1 MADNLY
7 VVIATAGRP
16 TLLERTLDS
25 LVACTKP
32 DIYCE
37 TIVVEN
43 GPRMGAE
50 AIVQKFVH
58 SLNTRYLHVAQPNK
72 SNALNSVLALL
83 ESGLIFFADDD
94 IRLEPQILCHYA
106 LAAEGCTSGKY
117 FGGTS
122 KVDYEEEP
130 PQWLLPSLPGS
141 ARAQETTEK
150 QRYFLGFNWA
160 AYVSDLK
167 AVGGFD
173 PLIGPGSPIGATL
186 HDESDAQDRLRAQG
200 AIPVYVA
207 EAVVWHFVPK
217 TRSSV
222 QWVLHRQYK
231 TGYSSGLLKQ
241 RRNNSV
247 STLIVNTLKST
258 SKILLHLL
266 WTVGYLL
273 TFDKARALKA
283 FSQVYQRFG
292 MCQGHIVGYSRHD
305 DT

>member
-1 MADNLY
+1 MADNFY
-7 VVIATAGRP
+7 VVIATAGRS

-25 LVACTKP
+25 LAACTKP
-32 DIYCE
+32 DIYRE

-43 GPRMGAE
+43 GPPMGTE
-50 AIVQKFVH
+50 AIVRKFAH
-58 SLNTRYLHVAQPNK
+58 SLNAKYLHTAQPNK
-72 SNALNSVLALL
+72 SNALNYILEQL

-94 IRLEPQILCHYA
+94 IRLEPQILNHYTS
-106 LAAEGCTSGKY
+106 AAQGCTYGKY
-117 FGGTS
+117 FGGMN
-122 KVDYEEEP
+122 KVDYEQEP

-141 ARAQETTEK
+141 ARGWDKPEK

-160 AYVSDLK
+160 AFVTDLK
-167 AVGGFD
+167 AIGGFD

-186 HDESDAQDRLRAQG
+186 HDESDAQDRLRAWG
-200 AIPVYVA
+200 AIPVYVP

-217 TRSSV
+217 ERSSV
-222 QWVLHRQYK
+222 RWALQRQYK
-231 TGYSSGLLKQ
+231 IGYSSGLLKQ
-241 RRNNSV
+241 RRNNTV
-247 STLIVNTLKST
+247 SILTVNTLKST

-292 MCQGHIVGYSRHD
+292 MCRGRIVGHF
-305 DT
+305 TQ